1 MMVKRFHF
9 QKLIDLDFWKNHV
22 KPDGWNLKKDINE
35 INNDAI
41 LYKKEQCIRELMTLT
56 NSNDNYVNMT
66 EVHIY
71 LGILFWDN
79 DGVKESFECFNT
91 ALNKRIIEHAV
102 CIHKSTS

>member
-1 MMVKRFHF
+1 M
-9 QKLIDLDFWKNHV
+9 
-22 KPDGWNLKKDINE
+22 KPDGWNLKKDIDE
-35 INNDAI
+35 IKNDAI
-41 LYKKEQCIRELMTLT
+41 LYKKEQCIGELMTLT

-66 EVHIY
+66 EVLIY